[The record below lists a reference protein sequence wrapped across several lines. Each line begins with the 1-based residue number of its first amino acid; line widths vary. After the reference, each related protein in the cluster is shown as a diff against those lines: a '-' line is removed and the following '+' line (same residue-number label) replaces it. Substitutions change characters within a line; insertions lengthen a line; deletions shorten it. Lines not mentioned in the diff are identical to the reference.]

1 MTYFAIR
8 HLFFSHK
15 LHKFYKFYPDLFF
28 LDRMTE
34 KHIFSF
40 HNGLVFTL

>member
-8 HLFFSHK
+8 HLFFSLK

-28 LDRMTE
+28 FRQNDIKTY
-34 KHIFSF
+34 FSF